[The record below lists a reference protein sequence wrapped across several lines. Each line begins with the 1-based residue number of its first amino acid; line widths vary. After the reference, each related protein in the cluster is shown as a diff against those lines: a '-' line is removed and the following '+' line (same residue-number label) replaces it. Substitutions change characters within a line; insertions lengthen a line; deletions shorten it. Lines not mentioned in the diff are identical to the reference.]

1 MSIAQQIMANPGR
14 FSKAELQAALN
25 QGVVP
30 AYIAIP
36 LIEEKTQK
44 EKMMQMA
51 MAGQGAPQEGAP
63 TVAEEVLQQADQ
75 GLPGL
80 ESNLPEDEYNYAP
93 GGIVAFAHGGVPGY
107 ASRGLVDEEDDF
119 GFRIPQGMRER
130 LDVATSPEAVFG
142 SDYEQTREGISS
154 LVSSP
159 GEDDAIKAVNRF
171 RRLTSGLPSTQADD
185 EAVRAALI
193 KQSENA
199 AANAERARN
208 YRFLELAGAIGSS
221 DQAYNPLAA
230 ISGGLKQVAPLFA
243 QDEAAQ
249 EKAGLENLLARSSLS
264 RQARDQAMA
273 DITGGLG
280 LYKTELEEQGREA
293 TANARVRAAQ
303 IAATKDKITDY
314 RTYVEDYVAD
324 ALEKNPKASVA
335 KLRREAGDA
344 YILARQQPQLQANAI
359 RNALGLGNL
368 GLQQSN
374 INQDSW
380 SSSLA
385 SFDRS
390 MANDRKLKRS
400 FDDISKQFGPDVALD
415 WKNNQVASIYNAS
428 PGVPQR
434 LPMKQ
439 LPEGVAALVQKKGGS
454 APAPQAAP
462 APKAAG
468 SSTLSAVDQKA
479 LEWAN
484 AHPKDERADKIKAR
498 LGIR

>member
-14 FSKAELQAALN
+14 FSKEELQTALN

-93 GGIVAFAHGGVPGY
+93 GGIVAFAHGGAPGY

-119 GFRIPQGMRER
+119 GFKIPQGMRER

-142 SDYEQTREGISS
+142 QDYEKTREGISS

-159 GEDDAIKAVNRF
+159 GEDDAVKAVNRF
-171 RRLTSGLPSTQADD
+171 RRLTSGLPSTQAEDD
-185 EAVRAALI
+185 AVRAALI
-193 KQSENA
+193 KQAENA
-199 AANAERARN
+199 EANAKRAEG

-243 QDEAAQ
+243 QDEAAR

-264 RQARDQAMA
+264 RQAREQAMA
-273 DITGGLG
+273 DITGGMG
-280 LYKTELEEQGREA
+280 LYKTELEEKGREY
-293 TANARVRAAQ
+293 TADARLRAARL
-303 IAATKDKITDY
+303 AAAQNKTTDY

-324 ALEKNPKASVA
+324 ALEKNPNASVA
-335 KLRREAGDA
+335 KLRRQAGDA
-344 YILARQQPQLQANAI
+344 YIFAKQAP
-359 RNALGLGNL
+359 
-368 GLQQSN
+368 
-374 INQDSW
+374 
-380 SSSLA
+380 
-385 SFDRS
+385 
-390 MANDRKLKRS
+390 
-400 FDDISKQFGPDVALD
+400 QFGGLRMEDLRLGFERDRIEEGRRTEAGKMADIRLNKMGDEYGGQYQDALAKKD
-415 WKNNQVASIYNAS
+415 YAAAARIRAQLVEEI
-428 PGVPQR
+428 
-434 LPMKQ
+434 LPT
-439 LPEGVAALVQKKGGS
+439 LGGKP
-454 APAPQAAP
+454 APAPTPAPKGGAPASAP

-484 AHPKDERADKIKAR
+484 ANPKDPRAAQIKAR

>member
-80 ESNLPEDEYNYAP
+80 ESNLPEEEYNYAP
-93 GGIVAFAHGGVPGY
+93 GGIVAFAHGGAPGY

-159 GEDDAIKAVNRF
+159 GEDDAVKAVNRF
-171 RRLTSGLPSTQADD
+171 RRLTSGLPSTQAEDD
-185 EAVRAALI
+185 AVRAALI
-193 KQSENA
+193 KQAENA
-199 AANAERARN
+199 EANAKRAEG

-243 QDEAAQ
+243 QDEAAR

-264 RQARDQAMA
+264 RQAREQAMA
-273 DITGGLG
+273 DITGGMG
-280 LYKTELEEQGREA
+280 LYKTELEEKGREA

-303 IAATKDKITDY
+303 IAAAKDKITDY

-335 KLRREAGDA
+335 QLRRQAGDA
-344 YILARQQPQLQANAI
+344 YILAKQQPQFASVQQRGAAAI
-359 RNALGLGNL
+359 GEQDVQRAGIDQRRLDSSVDAVTKALDNPR
-368 GLQQSN
+368 SVEAREMKN
-374 INQDSW
+374 IKNKYGPD
-380 SSSLA
+380 A
-385 SFDRS
+385 
-390 MANDRKLKRS
+390 AIAYKRKLIQ
-400 FDDISKQFGPDVALD
+400 DY
-415 WKNNQVASIYNAS
+415 YNMPVGGAAPS
-428 PGVPQR
+428 P
-434 LPMKQ
+434 
-439 LPEGVAALVQKKGGS
+439 
-454 APAPQAAP
+454 APAPQASP
-462 APKAAG
+462 AQSAIPDKAIG
-468 SSTLSAVDQKA
+468 FLKA
-479 LEWAN
+479 N
-484 AHPKDERADKIKAR
+484 NDPSHRAAFDAKYGKGAAAR
-498 LGIR
+498 ALGG

>member
-1 MSIAQQIMANPGR
+1 M
-14 FSKAELQAALN
+14 
-25 QGVVP
+25 
-30 AYIAIP
+30 
-36 LIEEKTQK
+36 
-44 EKMMQMA
+44 
-51 MAGQGAPQEGAP
+51 GQ
-63 TVAEEVLQQADQ
+63 D
-75 GLPGL
+75 
-80 ESNLPEDEYNYAP
+80 Y
-93 GGIVAFAHGGVPGY
+93 
-107 ASRGLVDEEDDF
+107 
-119 GFRIPQGMRER
+119 
-130 LDVATSPEAVFG
+130 LD
-142 SDYEQTREGISS
+142 TREGIASLAPYADEDQAPS
-154 LVSSP
+154 GLVSALQRNYEAIQGIQGKAP
-159 GEDDAIKAVNRF
+159 GTAEEDAAIK
-171 RRLTSGLPSTQADD
+171 
-185 EAVRAALI
+185 AALI
-193 KQSENA
+193 KQAENA
-199 AANAERARN
+199 AANAERAKG

-249 EKAGLENLLARSSLS
+249 EKAGLENLMARRELAQR
-264 RQARDQAMA
+264 ARDQALSGLPTALQLTGYESDIGAKDAATRAKVAIARINA
-273 DITGGLG
+273 DKEKYGGFDIQAM
-280 LYKTELEEQGREA
+280 TAR
-293 TANARVRAAQ
+293 ANAMAFEQFDKPLDQLSPKDKAKILGEAAKSQQREKQAAQ
-303 IAATKDKITDY
+303 FD
-314 RTYVEDYVAD
+314 
-324 ALEKNPKASVA
+324 
-335 KLRREAGDA
+335 
-344 YILARQQPQLQANAI
+344 ANAI

-454 APAPQAAP
+454 APVPQAAP

-484 AHPKDERADKIKAR
+484 ANPKDKRADEIKAR